1 MGICAGF
8 AALCLVHL
16 LPVER
21 MYRNIYNSRDAV
33 GACAQVIMG
42 YESTTVDN
50 FTDSIILNQAI
61 CPVNAPVLEKAV
73 YNYQVNYWRGYE
85 QPENLERYLD
95 GEEGFRYQGYTH
107 YWGGYLVI
115 LKPLLLFFDY
125 ADILVINMI
134 LQTLLAALIISGL
147 YKTGKRYVILPF
159 LAAVLSMMPITAAL
173 CLQLCDVFYI
183 ALTASAL
190 IIWKRERIRD
200 ERMYLLFLLSGMAT
214 SYFDFLTYP
223 FVSLGVPLVIFLAY
237 LDKYRPAKRIYYT
250 ILCSG
255 EWCVGYVG
263 MWAGKWILG
272 SILIPEGGALKVAI
286 ESIQYRG
293 SDLSSDNVHLTV
305 FNVLLKNMYV
315 YLRWPVM
322 LLMGAAAAYL
332 VSRTFSSRRL
342 TGRKLYTLI
351 PYAMVCLYP
360 LAWYMLAKNHSY
372 EHSFMAYRELIIA
385 AFAGLCM
392 LAEAGYNHGNL
403 QN

>member
-1 MGICAGF
+1 
-8 AALCLVHL
+8 
-16 LPVER
+16 
-21 MYRNIYNSRDAV
+21 MYRNVYNSRDAV
-33 GACAQVIMG
+33 GACAQVVMG

-61 CPVNAPVLEKAV
+61 CPVNAPVWEKAV

-107 YWGGYLVI
+107 YWGGYLTV
-115 LKPLLLFFDY
+115 LKPLLLIFDY
-125 ADILVINMI
+125 ADILVINII
-134 LQTLLAALIISGL
+134 LQTLLAALIIAGL
-147 YKTGKRYVILPF
+147 YKTGKKYVILPF
-159 LAAVLSMMPITAAL
+159 LTAVLSMMPITAAL

-183 ALTASAL
+183 ALSVSAL

-200 ERMYLLFLLSGMAT
+200 ERMYLLFLLSGMMT

-237 LDKYRPAKRIYYT
+237 LDKYRPEKRIFYT
-250 ILCSG
+250 IVCSA
-255 EWCVGYVG
+255 EWCVGYAG

-286 ESIQYRG
+286 EAIQYRG
-293 SDLSSDNVHLTV
+293 SNLSSDNVHLTV

-322 LLMGAAAAYL
+322 LLMGAAAVYL
-332 VSRTFSSRRL
+332 AGRIFWSRCL
-342 TGRKLYTLI
+342 TGRKLYMLI

-360 LAWYMLAKNHSY
+360 VAWYMIAKNHSY
-372 EHSFMAYRELIIA
+372 EHAFMAYRELIIA

-392 LAEAGYNHGNL
+392 LAEAGYNQGNL
-403 QN
+403 QD